1 MATIRSSIV
10 VQDMASSVFARI
22 NSNLN
27 RTTRGFKNL
36 NNEMSVA
43 PTKAINN
50 AEKLNQSALQTELTY
65 QAELQVLRQ
74 VEAEARKIIAA
85 EGTQTARAQ
94 DIIASVREQRSLVQ
108 SLKGN
113 YDNVAKSIKNGHDN
127 QEQFNNSINTANTS
141 SNTLL
146 STIKNIALTLGGITA
161 VKGVVD
167 LSDATTSNRARLEL
181 IVDDNGSVADLENKI
196 FAMSNRTRSDF
207 LETTSVVSK
216 LGILA
221 GELFESTD
229 EIVAFTE
236 LMNKNFAI
244 SGASIQEQT
253 AAMYQLTQAMAA
265 RQITRRRVPF
275 YYGKCTT
282 FS

>member
-207 LETTSVVSK
+207 LATTSVVSK

-221 GELFESTD
+221 GESFGSTD